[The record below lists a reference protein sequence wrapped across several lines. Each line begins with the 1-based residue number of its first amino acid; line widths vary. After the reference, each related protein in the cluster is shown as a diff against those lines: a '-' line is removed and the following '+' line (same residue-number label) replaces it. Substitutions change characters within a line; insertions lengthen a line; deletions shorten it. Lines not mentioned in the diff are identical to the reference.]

1 MKILL
6 GAVNAKYIHTNL
18 AVHSLLAYSR
28 EFSQDIALKEYTI
41 NQEKDQILKDIYH
54 RAPEVLCFSC
64 YIWNISYVK
73 DLIRDLHKI
82 LPDTV
87 IWTGGP
93 EVSYDPENFLKEM
106 PEVFGVMLGEGEETF
121 RKLAKHYI
129 IEGQEKEETL
139 SGIPGVCFRTE
150 EGMMNTGFP
159 EVMDMDQLVFP
170 YEDLS
175 RYAHKILYYES
186 SRGCPF
192 SCSYCLS
199 SVDKKLRFKSLDL
212 VKEELGIFLQEQVPQ
227 VKFVDRTFN
236 CRESHALE
244 IWRYIRDHD
253 NGVTNF
259 HFEIGADLLTEEEI
273 RLIRTMR
280 PGLIQLEIGVQ
291 STNEKTLK
299 EIRRY
304 APFRKIAENV
314 QAIRA
319 GGNIHQHLDLIAGLP
334 WEDYES
340 FSRSF
345 NDVYS
350 LYPQQLQ
357 LGFLKV
363 LKGSY
368 MYEKAGDYGCLY
380 KEREPYE
387 VLETRWI
394 SYGDII
400 RLKRV
405 EEMTEIYYNSGQFAH
420 TIRAAEKE
428 FTEPF
433 SFYEALGDFYE
444 RKGYDTLSH
453 SRIRRYEILLEFLE
467 EKKVVSLDFYRQL
480 MVYDL
485 YARENMKTRPSWA
498 LERAPWKENIRA
510 FYEREKEC
518 PRYLSGY
525 REYSSRQME
534 KMTHLEVF
542 TWNVMEEKQ
551 EKGIYPVV
559 FDYQKRSPLTND
571 ALAVPGD
578 F

>member
-291 STNEKTLK
+291 STNEK
-299 EIRRY
+299 
-304 APFRKIAENV
+304 P
-314 QAIRA
+314 
-319 GGNIHQHLDLIAGLP
+319 
-334 WEDYES
+334 
-340 FSRSF
+340 
-345 NDVYS
+345 
-350 LYPQQLQ
+350 
-357 LGFLKV
+357 
-363 LKGSY
+363 
-368 MYEKAGDYGCLY
+368 
-380 KEREPYE
+380 
-387 VLETRWI
+387 
-394 SYGDII
+394 
-400 RLKRV
+400 
-405 EEMTEIYYNSGQFAH
+405 
-420 TIRAAEKE
+420 
-428 FTEPF
+428 
-433 SFYEALGDFYE
+433 
-444 RKGYDTLSH
+444 
-453 SRIRRYEILLEFLE
+453 
-467 EKKVVSLDFYRQL
+467 
-480 MVYDL
+480 
-485 YARENMKTRPSWA
+485 
-498 LERAPWKENIRA
+498 
-510 FYEREKEC
+510 
-518 PRYLSGY
+518 
-525 REYSSRQME
+525 
-534 KMTHLEVF
+534 
-542 TWNVMEEKQ
+542 
-551 EKGIYPVV
+551 
-559 FDYQKRSPLTND
+559 
-571 ALAVPGD
+571 
-578 F
+578 